1 MTQHAVTP
9 ARSPGGYESPGDLAV
24 KAHDHRPGAPVT
36 LRMPSASSPSPTA
49 QRTVPAPTP
58 TPSSLHKL
66 AGLARQRLAYLG
78 QVLGLLP
85 LLFILTALLCAVLPE
100 QLASHDPRHMDQD
113 AILAAPGAAHLFGT
127 DQYGRDVFSLVVHG
141 ARQSL
146 ILGICAVLIGGS
158 IGVFLGMLAGFRG
171 GRLDRLIMRL
181 IDVWLSVP
189 DILLAIIIATALG
202 SSFTNVILAI
212 SLMIVPAYV
221 RVMRSAVLAVRH
233 RAFVEASRSMG
244 ASTAWIIVRHVFP
257 HCLSPLLV
265 KSTIG
270 IGTAILAGAGLSFLG
285 LGAIEEL
292 PDWGY
297 TLAQGRSYLSVAWW
311 ICIFPGLAITLLVI
325 AINLVGERL
334 KHRIDLKQ
342 RSH

>member
-1 MTQHAVTP
+1 MSEATLPRPTCA
-9 ARSPGGYESPGDLAV
+9 SPLPLPST
-24 KAHDHRPGAPVT
+24 GAPRDVAVQ
-36 LRMPSASSPSPTA
+36 PADNPPTA
-49 QRTVPAPTP
+49 PLPRQVAAPEHAPRRSRQPAV
-58 TPSSLHKL
+58 L
-66 AGLARQRLAYLG
+66 AKRVFVYLRQFLA
-78 QVLGLLP
+78 LLP
-85 LLFILTALLCAVLPE
+85 LLFILTAVFCAVLPE
-100 QLASHDPRHMDQD
+100 LLASHDPRHMDEE

-146 ILGICAVLIGGS
+146 ILGICAVVIGGS
-158 IGVFLGMLAGFRG
+158 IGLVLGMFAGFSG
-171 GRLDRLIMRL
+171 GRVDRLIMRL

-202 SSFTNVILAI
+202 STFTNVIIAI
-212 SLMIVPAYV
+212 SLMIVPAYA

-244 ASTAWIIVRHVFP
+244 ASKTWIIVRHVFP
-257 HCLSPLLV
+257 HCISPLLV
-265 KSTIG
+265 KSTIDV
-270 IGTAILAGAGLSFLG
+270 GTAILAGAGLSFLG

-325 AINLVGERL
+325 AINLVGENL